1 MTEYWVSQAK
11 YYCKIC
17 NTWIADNKASRS
29 FHEKSN
35 THKFKKEF
43 ADKKKQADKL
53 HGARSEN
60 DLQRQL
66 KQIERAAQAALRGEA
81 YEPTDEDFASSA
93 SLPSESSLHRPMT
106 SAFNQQGVGYG
117 RPPHPQQS
125 NLFPDRA
132 PIHLSDNAM
141 QAVNESLRTDR

>member
-53 HGARSEN
+53 HGARSEY

-66 KQIERAAQAALRGEA
+66 KQIERAAQAALRGEV
-81 YEPTDEDFASSA
+81 YEPTDEGFASSDT
-93 SLPSESSLHRPMT
+93 SHYRPMT
-106 SAFNQQGVGYG
+106 SAFNQQGFGYG
-117 RPPHPQQS
+117 QQPQQS
-125 NLFPDRA
+125 SLFPDRA

-141 QAVNESLRTDR
+141 QAVNESLRTDRQTYINN